1 MPDIIG
7 YLQEKYQIDAELCDL
22 ARQAEEKAKPEFERI
37 GATAKINQARVLCA
51 FRDAGISEYHLRDGN
66 GYGYGDPGREGLE
79 NVYSLTF
86 GAEAALVRAQII
98 SGTHAISLALA
109 SILKPGDLLLSATGT
124 PYDTLAKIIGT
135 SKAGGSSLCGQGI
148 TYKEAPLT
156 VEGRPDYEK
165 IQGLLAENPRAVLIQ
180 RSRGYSWRPALSV
193 QEIYELVSLI
203 KEYNS
208 NIICFVDNCYGE
220 FVEEREPTDAG
231 ADLMAGSLIKNPG
244 GGLAPSGG
252 YLVGK
257 KELVAQAAD
266 RLIAPGLG
274 QNMGTNLGLGPLF
287 YQGFFMSPHTV
298 AEALKGALIAAHLF
312 TTLGFETSPAPGSQR
327 SDIVQAIK
335 LNDPEG
341 VKAFCHGIQKASPVD
356 SRAIPVA
363 SSLPGYQDKVIMA
376 GGTFVQGSSIELT
389 ADAPMRPPYIVYLQG
404 GLSYAHAVIGI
415 LQAVQEL
422 KNEGLLPLQM

>member
-79 NVYSLTF
+79 NVYALTF

-135 SKAGGSSLCGQGI
+135 SKAEGSSLCGQGI

-274 QNMGTNLGLGPLF
+274 HF
-287 YQGFFMSPHTV
+287 
-298 AEALKGALIAAHLF
+298 
-312 TTLGFETSPAPGSQR
+312 
-327 SDIVQAIK
+327 
-335 LNDPEG
+335 
-341 VKAFCHGIQKASPVD
+341 
-356 SRAIPVA
+356 
-363 SSLPGYQDKVIMA
+363 
-376 GGTFVQGSSIELT
+376 
-389 ADAPMRPPYIVYLQG
+389 
-404 GLSYAHAVIGI
+404 
-415 LQAVQEL
+415 
-422 KNEGLLPLQM
+422 